1 MIMKMRLTM
10 KTTEVHATWVLGM
23 LTSGAVHGWEGVVLI
38 NEAFLTS
45 WRKGGISHV
54 GKLEL
59 EAFWKSI

>member
-1 MIMKMRLTM
+1 M

-23 LTSGAVHGWEGVVLI
+23 LTSGAVRGWEGVVLI
-38 NEAFLTS
+38 NEAFLIL